1 MNKKTITIVV
11 SAILTLLIAA
21 AIFITVFLVNPY
33 FTYINTHTWATVS
46 VRGEWNDATDDGLAL
61 TEEYLQGDTIAMGDV
76 SVVITDIGSEGT
88 VKIKVQSGNLYEETG
103 KTVEKFT
110 IDLDRQA
117 HFSTDG
123 GTVTFEVISNRYQ

>member
-33 FTYINTHTWATVS
+33 FKYINTHTWATVS

-61 TEEYLQGDTIAMGDV
+61 TEEYLQGDTITVGDV
-76 SVVITDIGSEGT
+76 GVVITDIGSEGT
-88 VKIKVQSGNLYEETG
+88 VKIKVQSGNLYDEAG

-117 HFSTDG
+117 HFSTDD

>member
-1 MNKKTITIVV
+1 MNKKTIIIVV
-11 SAILTLLIAA
+11 SATLAMLMAVA
-21 AIFITVFLVNPY
+21 LFFTVFLVIPY
-33 FTYINTHTWATVS
+33 LDYINTHTWATVS
-46 VRGEWNDATDDGLAL
+46 VRGEWNDATDDGLTL
-61 TEEYLQGDTIAMGDV
+61 TEEYLQGDTITVGDV
-76 SVVITDIGSEGT
+76 GVVITDIGSEGT
-88 VKIKVQSGNLYEETG
+88 VKIKVQSGNLYDEAG

>member
-11 SAILTLLIAA
+11 SAILALLIAG
-21 AIFITVFLVNPY
+21 AIFIAIFLVNPY
-33 FTYINTHTWATVS
+33 FTYINTHTWATVTAS
-46 VRGEWNDATDDGLAL
+46 GEIASDEFKL
-61 TEEYLQGDTIAMGDV
+61 TEEYLQGDTITVGDV

-88 VKIKVQSGNLYEETG
+88 VKIKVQSGNLYDEAG
-103 KTVEKFT
+103 NTVRKFT

-117 HFSTDG
+117 HFSMDG

>member
-1 MNKKTITIVV
+1 M
-11 SAILTLLIAA
+11 
-21 AIFITVFLVNPY
+21 
-33 FTYINTHTWATVS
+33 
-46 VRGEWNDATDDGLAL
+46 
-61 TEEYLQGDTIAMGDV
+61 QGDTITVGDV
-76 SVVITDIGSEGT
+76 GVVITDIGSEGT
-88 VKIKVQSGNLYEETG
+88 VKIKVQSGNLYDEAG

>member
-61 TEEYLQGDTIAMGDV
+61 TEEYLQGDTITMGDV

-88 VKIKVQSGNLYEETG
+88 VKIKVQSGNLYDEAG

-117 HFSTDG
+117 HFSTGG